1 MKKRQ
6 TKEELVAKKLATA
19 VSDVT
24 LDLDEVGKHLAV
36 EPTVLAN
43 RLDIIIE
50 ATRYEKE
57 GLYDRYNSYGN

>member
-1 MKKRQ
+1 MRKRQ

-24 LDLDEVGKHLAV
+24 LDLDEVGKHLAI

-57 GLYDRYNSYGN
+57 GLYERYNSH

>member
-1 MKKRQ
+1 MRRRQ
-6 TKEELVAKKLATA
+6 TKEETVAKKLAMS

-24 LDLDEVGKHLAV
+24 LDLEEIGRHLAT

-50 ATRYEKE
+50 MTRQEKE
-57 GLYDRYNSYGN
+57 ELHERHYFD

>member
-1 MKKRQ
+1 MRKRQ

-24 LDLDEVGKHLAV
+24 LDLDEVGKHLAI

-57 GLYDRYNSYGN
+57 GMYDRYNSY

>member
-1 MKKRQ
+1 MRRRA
-6 TKEELVAKKLATA
+6 TKEEQVAKKLAIA
-19 VSDVT
+19 VADVT
-24 LDLDEVGKHLAV
+24 LDLDEIGRHLAT

-57 GLYDRYNSYGN
+57 ELNDRNYF

>member
-1 MKKRQ
+1 MRKRA
-6 TKEELVAKKLATA
+6 TKEEQVAKRLAMT

-24 LDLDEVGKHLAV
+24 LDLDEIGRHLAT

-57 GLYDRYNSYGN
+57 EIHDRHYFD